1 MDEAVTI
8 IDLLRHG
15 EPEGGHRYRGR
26 LDDPLSLRGWAQM
39 RAVIGE
45 RCPWEVVIS
54 SPLRRCLAFAQEL
67 AARCRLR
74 LEIEPDFRE
83 ICFGVWEGCT
93 PVDILADTPQ
103 ALADFW
109 RDPLSHPPPGGESLA
124 ACQTRVEAAWKA
136 LLERHAGR
144 HVLLIGH
151 GGVVRLVISHIL
163 AMSLNHIWR
172 LEVPYAS
179 LSRIRVHGRGADAQP
194 VLVFHSGPLPE
205 PGQTD

>member
-1 MDEAVTI
+1 MDDAVTI

-39 RAVIGE
+39 RAVMGA

-67 AARCRLR
+67 ADRYGLR

-83 ICFGVWEGCT
+83 LCFGVWEGRT
-93 PVDILADTPQ
+93 AVEIMADMPE

-109 RDPLSHPPPGGESLA
+109 RDPLNHPPPGGETLP
-124 ACQTRVEAAWKA
+124 ACQTRVEAAWQA

-144 HVLLIGH
+144 HVLLVGH

-179 LSRIRVHGRGADAQP
+179 LSRIRVHGCGADAHA
-194 VLVFHSGPLPE
+194 VLVFHSGSLPE